1 MTYPPARI
9 EALSFAHFFR
19 KPRQPECLAAA
30 FSPTKELEIAR
41 NQFLTAVKLLD
52 QPLSRNEVVQKQ
64 PVVSQRHLQHFS
76 GWPETS
82 LVRTLDER
90 KAGKLGMRQKHP
102 RSMMNPQ
109 ACFSPRDAD
118 KHLSQIR
125 LLFHASNSRQ
135 SRVRQ
140 KPHGRLSSARARGLR
155 PELPRDSARSGNVL
169 RLGQSPSEV
178 CGAQGR
184 RPSPDARRPRHR
196 RGAGGHHFNLRS
208 RSSATSSRRTSS
220 RAACAPQPRTHR
232 RHAVEP
238 VTDYGVTHGRAVGI
252 GMAVIFRGC
261 VRAGLCRIPQAL
273 PVLEH
278 LLEKF
283 RFTWPLSIR
292 LQRRFS
298 RQDRS
303 DKKSAGSAITLILPE
318 AFGRCRTERTLL

>member
-9 EALSFAHFFR
+9 EAMSSRAFFR
-19 KPRQPECLAAA
+19 KPRHRCLAAA
-30 FSPTKELEIAR
+30 FSPAKELEIAR

-64 PVVSQRHLQHFS
+64 AVVSQRHLQHFS
-76 GWPETS
+76 ERPETS

-90 KAGKLGMRQKHP
+90 KAGKLGMRQKRP

-169 RLGQSPSEV
+169 RLGQSHQV

-196 RGAGGHHFNLRS
+196 RGAGGHHFDLRRDQARHRLGGRVRGRRA
-208 RSSATSSRRTSS
+208 RSSTSD
-220 RAACAPQPRTHR
+220 APSGT
-232 RHAVEP
+232 
-238 VTDYGVTHGRAVGI
+238 
-252 GMAVIFRGC
+252 
-261 VRAGLCRIPQAL
+261 
-273 PVLEH
+273 
-278 LLEKF
+278 
-283 RFTWPLSIR
+283 
-292 LQRRFS
+292 
-298 RQDRS
+298 RS
-303 DKKSAGSAITLILPE
+303 NP
-318 AFGRCRTERTLL
+318 